1 MKFEVTKDWCLK
13 MARLEHENGTDVEIG
28 AGLFAAD
35 PSTQRPEYAMEES
48 ADPRIAFGRFVRLM
62 RRGRQQTLEKLAEAA
77 DIDVTE
83 LVEIE
88 EDSHY
93 RPEPRTVFQLA
104 GYFAIPS
111 SKLMQLAGLSQQRDS
126 HLANEAIRF
135 AARSEK
141 VTDLNETERSALEA
155 FVAVLSEQK

>member
-1 MKFEVTKDWCLK
+1 MKFEVTKEWCMK
-13 MARLEHENGTDVEIG
+13 MARLEHEHGTDVEIG

-35 PSTQRPEYAMEES
+35 PSTQQPEYTVQES

-62 RRGRQQTLEKLAEAA
+62 RRGRKQTLEKLAEDA
-77 DIDVTE
+77 DIDITE

-93 RPEPRTVFQLA
+93 TPEPRTVYQLA
-104 GYFAIPS
+104 SYFAIPS
-111 SKLMQLAGLSQQRDS
+111 AKMMQLAGLSQQRDS
-126 HLANEAIRF
+126 HLVSEAIRF

-141 VTDLNETERSALEA
+141 VTDLNETERSALDA